1 MDISK
6 NALCQLCKYGIAG
19 GIGACID
26 FGLYSLLISIT
37 TFNYLLANAISFSIG
52 TLAVYYLQKNWTFQ
66 YQSEK
71 KIILFTKFFSIVI
84 LTYIFNNLILIL
96 CVEFLHMD
104 PIIAKVVQIVLS
116 FIWGYTINKKFVFKK
131 I

>member
-1 MDISK
+1 MDVFG
-6 NALCQLCKYGIAG
+6 NALRQLCKYGIAG

-26 FGLYSLLISIT
+26 FGLYSLIISFTSLNFLI
-37 TFNYLLANAISFSIG
+37 ANAISFSIG

-71 KIILFTKFFSIVI
+71 NAILFTKFVSVVIV
-84 LTYIFNNLILIL
+84 TYIFNNLILII
-96 CVEFLHMD
+96 CVEFLHMN

-116 FIWGYTINKKFVFKK
+116 FLWGYTINKRFVFK
-131 I
+131 